1 MLKINKTINLS
12 ATSEIEGQIAVYM
25 NASISTDGN
34 TNANINKNVT
44 NKELYDANKE
54 TVREDMKQFE
64 TEVYKVEDSINVNL
78 LSRKA
83 GK

>member
-12 ATSEIEGQIAVYM
+12 ATSEIEGQPVVYM

-54 TVREDMKQFE
+54 AVREDMKQFE
-64 TEVYKVEDSINVNL
+64 TEVYKVEDSLNTAE
-78 LSRKA
+78 RR

>member
-1 MLKINKTINLS
+1 
-12 ATSEIEGQIAVYM
+12 M

-54 TVREDMKQFE
+54 AVREDMKQFE
-64 TEVYKVEDSINVNL
+64 TEVYKVEDSLNTAE
-78 LSRKA
+78 RR

>member
-12 ATSEIEGQIAVYM
+12 ATSEIEGQAVVYM

-54 TVREDMKQFE
+54 AVREDMKQFE
-64 TEVYKVEDSINVNL
+64 TEVYKVEDSVNYTSL
-78 LSRKA
+78 N
-83 GK
+83 